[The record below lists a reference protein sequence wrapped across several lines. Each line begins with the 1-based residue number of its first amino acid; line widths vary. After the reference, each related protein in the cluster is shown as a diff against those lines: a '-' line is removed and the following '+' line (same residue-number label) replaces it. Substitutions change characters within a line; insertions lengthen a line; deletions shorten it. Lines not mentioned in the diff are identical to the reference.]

1 MTEVVGLICTEKDG
15 GLSFGNYKL
24 DTKSKVSDFE
34 HMGDSYKVKT
44 FKEITKLE
52 RNDLFVYE
60 SVPGTVVLDFKA
72 RGDEVSF
79 KVEGY
84 EDTQITLGLEPGVEY
99 KIMIDGIVSGMEKTN
114 LGGKFVFS
122 AELNDT
128 PKKIKVCRFLN
139 V

>member
-128 PKKIKVCRFLN
+128 PKEIKVCRFLN

>member
-1 MTEVVGLICTEKDG
+1 MAENSALIYSGDG
-15 GLSFGNYKL
+15 GSLGFGNYRL
-24 DTKSKVSDFE
+24 SEKSKLSDFE

-60 SVPGTVVLDFKA
+60 SVPGTTVHAFMTS
-72 RGDEVSF
+72 GGEVSF
-79 KVEGY
+79 IVEGY
-84 EDTQITLGLEPGVEY
+84 EDTQITLGLEPEVAY
-99 KIMIDGIVSGMEKTN
+99 DVMIDGVFAGKEKTN

-122 AELNDT
+122 VDLSDGEKA
-128 PKKIKVCRFLN
+128 VVVRR

>member
-24 DTKSKVSDFE
+24 DTKSKLSDFE

-128 PKKIKVCRFLN
+128 PKEIKVCRFLN

>member
-44 FKEITKLE
+44 FKEITNLE

-128 PKKIKVCRFLN
+128 PKEIKVCRFLN